1 MIYTREKQWQ
11 FLEDELKAEV
21 NDFDI
26 KLNTSAAYLMDK
38 GEVFTAQFLSFSDS
52 GEMRVRFST
61 KRPIPR
67 KGEYL
72 YCMTLHKEL
81 RDYKNWGNRTYG
93 DLVKDK
99 TNFSEVICNWI
110 SPSDD
115 PRFIL
120 AGFIGVDVEFADW
133 ISSAPMTVL
142 VMGPNKP
149 PFDYIAHLQSLIQCQ
164 NSISVSSVLDADYA
178 PDSWKPTLLDGK
190 RDISKFLLAQLS
202 LNDSI
207 ILQGPPGTGK
217 TYHISKLCAELMSQ
231 GYSVL
236 VTALTNRALVEIAKK
251 PFLQP
256 YLDDRKIYKTKVT
269 IDEEKEIPKLTTI
282 KEVNPIKGS
291 LVLST
296 FFITSGVASELA
308 ADEPFDYVIVD
319 EASQALLPMIAAAK
333 RLGKKT
339 LFVGDVKQMPPVIQI
354 KTSKIRENR
363 YESLVEGLNSITQA
377 ALYPTY
383 QLTETRRLTERG
395 AKYTGLF
402 YEDSLVSLA
411 DHKWI
416 EAFNCFFLN
425 RGGGPTLLK
434 TDMEIGDLAAISAM
448 DLTLAVVSAIHKEM
462 KDKEIAVLTCM
473 KETVRGLQKKIN
485 SNLKKSNLIIDTVAR
500 VQGLTTDICIYVV
513 PNTHYLRSLD
523 PRLFNVATSRAR
535 FQTIIIVDK
544 EIFGYSR
551 MNSQVKEYLCKLD
564 AEFSFDLPY
573 RSSEQIAYDSMIS
586 KIE

>member
-411 DHKWI
+411 DHKWM

-564 AEFSFDLPY
+564 AEFSFYLPY

>member
-1 MIYTREKQWQ
+1 MIYTRDKHWQ

-21 NDFDI
+21 NEFDQ
-26 KLNTSAAYLMDK
+26 KLNTSATYLMER
-38 GEVFTAQFLSFSDS
+38 GEIFTAQFLSFSDS

-81 RDYKNWGNRTYG
+81 RDYKNWGSRTYG

-99 TNFSEVICNWI
+99 TNFSEVICNWTA
-110 SPSDD
+110 PTED

-120 AGFIGVDVEFADW
+120 AGFIGVDLEFAQW
-133 ISSAPMTVL
+133 IKDVPMTIL

-149 PFDYIAHLQSLIQCQ
+149 PFDYIAHLQALALCQ
-164 NSISVSSVLDADYA
+164 NSFGVSSVLDADYVA
-178 PDSWKPTLLDGK
+178 ESWQPSLLDSK
-190 RDISKFLLAQLS
+190 RDISEFLLAQLS

-217 TYHISKLCAELMSQ
+217 TYHISKLCSELLSQ

-236 VTALTNRALVEIAKK
+236 VTALTNRALMEIAKK
-251 PFLQP
+251 PFLKSH
-256 YLDDRKIYKTKVT
+256 LKDSRIYKTKVT
-269 IDEEKEIPKLTTI
+269 TDESKEIPDMIPI
-282 KEVNPIKGS
+282 KEVRPMKGS
-291 LVLST
+291 LVFST
-296 FFITSGVASELA
+296 FFITSGVASELS
-308 ADEPFDYVIVD
+308 ADAPFDYVIVD
-319 EASQALLPMIAAAK
+319 EASQALLQMIAAAK
-333 RLGKKT
+333 RLGKKS
-339 LFVGDVKQMPPVIQI
+339 LFVGDVKQMPPVVQI
-354 KTSKIRENR
+354 KNSKISDNG

-383 QLTETRRLTERG
+383 QLTETRRLTDRG
-395 AKYTGLF
+395 TAYTGIF
-402 YEDSLVSLA
+402 YKDSLKSLA
-411 DHKWI
+411 EHRWLVPSRL
-416 EAFNCFFLN
+416 FFLN
-425 RGGGPTLLK
+425 NSGGPTLLK
-434 TDMEIGDLAAISAM
+434 TDMEIGELATSSAM
-448 DLTLAVVSAIHKEM
+448 DLTLAVVASIHKEM
-462 KDKEIAVLTCM
+462 KDKEVAVLTCM

-485 SNLKKSNLIIDTVAR
+485 SNLKKPNLIIDTVAR

-544 EIFGYSR
+544 EIFGYSK
-551 MNSQVKEYLCKLD
+551 MNYQVKEYLCKLD
-564 AEFSFDLPY
+564 EEFSFYLPY
-573 RSSEQIAYDSMIS
+573 SSEKLLLNPMSTNLL
-586 KIE
+586 E

>member
-99 TNFSEVICNWI
+99 TNFTEVICNWI

-190 RDISKFLLAQLS
+190 RDISEFLLTQLS

-217 TYHISKLCAELMSQ
+217 TYHISKLCAKLMAQ
-231 GYSVL
+231 GNSVL
-236 VTALTNRALVEIAKK
+236 VTALTNRALIEIAKK

-269 IDEEKEIPKLTTI
+269 TDEEKEIPKLTAI
-282 KEVNPIKGS
+282 KEVNPIKSS

-339 LFVGDVKQMPPVIQI
+339 LFVGDVKQMPPVVQI

-395 AKYTGLF
+395 AKFTGLF

-411 DHKWI
+411 EHKWMEI
-416 EAFNCFFLN
+416 SHCFFLN

-448 DLTLAVVSAIHKEM
+448 DLTLAVVTAIHKEM

-551 MNSQVKEYLCKLD
+551 MDSQVKEYLCKLD
-564 AEFSFDLPY
+564 AEFSFYLPY
-573 RSSEQIAYDSMIS
+573 RSSEQIAYDSITS

>member
-296 FFITSGVASELA
+296 FFMTSGVASELA

-363 YESLVEGLNSITQA
+363 YESLVEGLNSITQV

-523 PRLFNVATSRAR
+523 PRLFNVATRRAR

-564 AEFSFDLPY
+564 AEFSFYLPY

>member
-296 FFITSGVASELA
+296 FFNTSGVASELA

-564 AEFSFDLPY
+564 AEFSFYLPY

>member
-26 KLNTSAAYLMDK
+26 KLNTPAAYLMDK

-231 GYSVL
+231 GHSVL

-411 DHKWI
+411 DHKWM

-564 AEFSFDLPY
+564 VEFSFYLPY

>member
-1 MIYTREKQWQ
+1 MIFTREKQWQ

-61 KRPIPR
+61 KRPVPR

-523 PRLFNVATSRAR
+523 LRLFNVATSRAR

-564 AEFSFDLPY
+564 AEFSFYLPY

>member
-282 KEVNPIKGS
+282 KEVNRIKGS

-564 AEFSFDLPY
+564 AEFSFYLPY

>member
-231 GYSVL
+231 GHSVL

-411 DHKWI
+411 DHKWM

-564 AEFSFDLPY
+564 AEFSFYLPY
-573 RSSEQIAYDSMIS
+573 RSSEKIAYDSMIS

>member
-231 GYSVL
+231 GHSVL

-411 DHKWI
+411 DHKWM

-564 AEFSFDLPY
+564 VEFSFYLPY

>member
-67 KGEYL
+67 KGEYI

-190 RDISKFLLAQLS
+190 RDMSKFLLAQLS

-383 QLTETRRLTERG
+383 HLTETRRLTERG

-564 AEFSFDLPY
+564 AEFSFYLPY

>member
-164 NSISVSSVLDADYA
+164 NSISVSSVLEADYA

-231 GYSVL
+231 GHSVL

-363 YESLVEGLNSITQA
+363 YESLVEGLNSITQV

-564 AEFSFDLPY
+564 AEFSFYLPY

>member
-21 NDFDI
+21 NEFDI

-110 SPSDD
+110 APSDD

-190 RDISKFLLAQLS
+190 RDISEFLLAQLS

-217 TYHISKLCAELMSQ
+217 TYHISKLCAKLMAQ
-231 GYSVL
+231 GSSVL
-236 VTALTNRALVEIAKK
+236 VTALTNRALIEIAKK

-269 IDEEKEIPKLTTI
+269 TDEEKEIPKLTAI
-282 KEVNPIKGS
+282 KEVNPIKSS

-395 AKYTGLF
+395 AKFTGLF

-411 DHKWI
+411 EHKWMEI
-416 EAFNCFFLN
+416 SHCFFLN

-485 SNLKKSNLIIDTVAR
+485 SNLKKSNIIIDTVAR
-500 VQGLTTDICIYVV
+500 VQGLTTDICIYVI

-551 MNSQVKEYLCKLD
+551 MDSQVKEYLCKLE
-564 AEFSFDLPY
+564 AEFSFYLPY
-573 RSSEQIAYDSMIS
+573 RSSEQIAHDSMTS

>member
-178 PDSWKPTLLDGK
+178 PDSWKSTLLDGK

-339 LFVGDVKQMPPVIQI
+339 LFMGDVKQMPPVIQI

-564 AEFSFDLPY
+564 AEFSFYLPY

>member
-61 KRPIPR
+61 KRPVPR

-523 PRLFNVATSRAR
+523 LRLFNVATSRAR

-564 AEFSFDLPY
+564 AEFSFYLPY

>member
-1 MIYTREKQWQ
+1 MIYTRDRHWQ

-21 NDFDI
+21 NEFDQ
-26 KLNTSAAYLMDK
+26 KLNTSATYLMER
-38 GEVFTAQFLSFSDS
+38 GEIFTAQFLSFSES

-99 TNFSEVICNWI
+99 TNFSEVICNWTA
-110 SPSDD
+110 PSEDQ
-115 PRFIL
+115 RFIL
-120 AGFIGVDVEFADW
+120 AGFIGVDLEFAQW
-133 ISSAPMTVL
+133 IKDASMTIL

-149 PFDYIAHLQSLIQCQ
+149 PFDYIAHLQALTLCQ
-164 NSISVSSVLDADYA
+164 NSFGVSSVLDADYVA
-178 PDSWKPTLLDGK
+178 ELWQPSLLDSK
-190 RDISKFLLAQLS
+190 RDISEFLLAQLS

-217 TYHISKLCAELMSQ
+217 TYHISKLCSELLCQ

-236 VTALTNRALVEIAKK
+236 VTALTNRALMEIAKK
-251 PFLQP
+251 PFLKP
-256 YLDDRKIYKTKVT
+256 HLKDSRIYKTKVT
-269 IDEEKEIPKLTTI
+269 TDEAKEIPDMIPI
-282 KEVNPIKGS
+282 KEVRPMKGS

-296 FFITSGVASELA
+296 FFITSGVASELS
-308 ADEPFDYVIVD
+308 ADAPFDYVIVD
-319 EASQALLPMIAAAK
+319 EASQALLQMIAAAK
-333 RLGKKT
+333 RLGKKS
-339 LFVGDVKQMPPVIQI
+339 LFVGDVKQMAPVVQI
-354 KTSKIRENR
+354 KNSKIRENG

-383 QLTETRRLTERG
+383 QLTETRRLTDRG
-395 AKYTGLF
+395 TAYTGIF
-402 YEDSLVSLA
+402 YKDSLKSLA
-411 DHKWI
+411 EHRWL
-416 EAFNCFFLN
+416 EPSRLFFLN
-425 RGGGPTLLK
+425 NSGGPTLLK
-434 TDMEIGDLAAISAM
+434 TDMEIGELATSSAM
-448 DLTLAVVSAIHKEM
+448 DLTLAVVASIHKEM

-500 VQGLTTDICIYVV
+500 VQGLTTDICIYVI

-544 EIFGYSR
+544 EIFGYSK
-551 MNSQVKEYLCKLD
+551 MNYQVKEYLCKLD
-564 AEFSFDLPY
+564 EEFSFYLPY
-573 RSSEQIAYDSMIS
+573 SSEKLLLNPMSTNLL
-586 KIE
+586 E

>member
-21 NDFDI
+21 SEFDI
-26 KLNTSAAYLMDK
+26 KLNTSAAYLMEK
-38 GEVFTAQFLSFSDS
+38 GEVFTAQFLSFSES

-81 RDYKNWGNRTYG
+81 RDYKNWGDRTYG

-120 AGFIGVDVEFADW
+120 AGFIGVDLEFAEW
-133 ISSAPMTVL
+133 IASAPMTIL

-149 PFDYIAHLQSLIQCQ
+149 PFDYIAHLQALTLCQ
-164 NSISVSSVLDADYA
+164 DSINVSSVLDADYVVDA
-178 PDSWKPTLLDGK
+178 WQPDLLDGK
-190 RDISKFLLAQLS
+190 RDITEFLLTQLS

-217 TYHISKLCAELMSQ
+217 TYQISKLCSELLRL
-231 GYSVL
+231 GCSVL

-251 PFLQP
+251 PFLKP
-256 YLDDRKIYKTKVT
+256 YLEERRIYKTKVT
-269 IDEEKEIPKLTTI
+269 TDEVKEVPDMISI
-282 KEVNPIKGS
+282 KEVRPLKGS

-296 FFITSGVASELA
+296 FFITSGVASELSTDA
-308 ADEPFDYVIVD
+308 FFDYVIVD
-319 EASQALLPMIAAAK
+319 EASQAVLQMIAAAK

-339 LFVGDVKQMPPVIQI
+339 LFVGDVKQMPPVVQM
-354 KTSKIRENR
+354 KSSKIRENR
-363 YESLVEGLNSITQA
+363 YENLVEGLNSITQT
-377 ALYPTY
+377 ALCPTY
-383 QLTETRRLTERG
+383 QLTETRRLTDRG
-395 AKYTGLF
+395 TAFTGIF
-402 YEDSLVSLA
+402 YEGSLKSLA
-411 DHKWI
+411 EHRWQ
-416 EAFNCFFLN
+416 EASQLFFLN
-425 RGGGPTLLK
+425 SSGGPTLLK
-434 TDMEIGDLAAISAM
+434 TDMEIGELAAASAM
-448 DLTLAVVSAIHKEM
+448 DLALAVVSSIHKEM
-462 KDKEIAVLTCM
+462 KDKEIAVLACM
-473 KETVRGLQKKIN
+473 KETVRGLQKRLN
-485 SNLKKSNLIIDTVAR
+485 SNLKKSNLLIDTVAR
-500 VQGLTTDICIYVV
+500 VQGLTTDICVYVI

-535 FQTIIIVDK
+535 FHTIIIADK
-544 EIFGYSR
+544 EIFGYSK
-551 MNSQVKEYLCKLD
+551 MNYYVKEYLCKLD
-564 AEFSFDLPY
+564 EEFSFYLPY
-573 RSSEQIAYDSMIS
+573 SNNENLLLDSMITNLL
-586 KIE
+586 

>member
-564 AEFSFDLPY
+564 AEFSFYLPY

>member
-363 YESLVEGLNSITQA
+363 YESLVEGLNSITQV

-434 TDMEIGDLAAISAM
+434 TDMKIGDLAAISAM

-564 AEFSFDLPY
+564 AEFSFYLPY

>member
-231 GYSVL
+231 GHSVL

-411 DHKWI
+411 DHKWM

-564 AEFSFDLPY
+564 AEFSFYLPY

>member
-231 GYSVL
+231 GHSVL

-411 DHKWI
+411 DHKWM

-564 AEFSFDLPY
+564 AEFSFYLPY
-573 RSSEQIAYDSMIS
+573 RSSEQITYDSMIS

>member
-164 NSISVSSVLDADYA
+164 NSISVSSVLEADYA

-564 AEFSFDLPY
+564 AEFSFYLPY

>member
-282 KEVNPIKGS
+282 IEVNPIKGS

-363 YESLVEGLNSITQA
+363 YESLVEGLNSITQV

-564 AEFSFDLPY
+564 AEFSFYLPY

>member
-231 GYSVL
+231 GHSVL

-411 DHKWI
+411 DHKWM

-564 AEFSFDLPY
+564 EEFSFYFPY
-573 RSSEQIAYDSMIS
+573 SSEKLLLNPMSTNLL
-586 KIE
+586 E

>member
-363 YESLVEGLNSITQA
+363 YESLVEGLNSITQV

-564 AEFSFDLPY
+564 AEFSFYLPY

>member
-1 MIYTREKQWQ
+1 
-11 FLEDELKAEV
+11 
-21 NDFDI
+21 
-26 KLNTSAAYLMDK
+26 MDK

-564 AEFSFDLPY
+564 AEFSFYLPY

>member
-231 GYSVL
+231 GHSVL

-282 KEVNPIKGS
+282 KEVTPIKGS

-411 DHKWI
+411 DHKWM

-564 AEFSFDLPY
+564 AEFSFYLPY